1 MRKFY
6 WFLAVALISIA
17 TLSSCHGVEPNAGE
31 EAVLIYKP
39 WFVGSEGVDPK
50 PVKTGLTWCVFS
62 TDAVI
67 YKIIP
72 EKHQVN
78 IEDLM
83 TTENTPIDAHSIII
97 TKIIEGKTPILHE
110 NYGVDW
116 FDTNLFN
123 YYSNRVRDY
132 FSQYSPFDL
141 MSNREIL
148 NDIDAKITKEMRDF
162 VAQLSKNKEFPV
174 EIVQVTVG
182 KAIPNEKQLDEMNN
196 TAKEVQA
203 KQTEERRSEAQKAR
217 ESAEKQRAIAD
228 KAYMRELGLTPEQF
242 IQLRAWE
249 VIEKKQGANIDVL
262 VGAGSAS
269 NMWNIR
275 R

>member
-1 MRKFY
+1 MRKILY
-6 WFLAVALISIA
+6 LLAVACVSIA
-17 TLSSCHGVEPNAGE
+17 TLTSCHGVSPNAGE
-31 EAVLIYKP
+31 EAVLIYQP
-39 WFVGSEGVDPK
+39 ILPFFTEGVDME
-50 PVKTGLTWCVFS
+50 PVKTGLTWCAFS

-83 TTENTPIDAHSIII
+83 SNENTPLDAHTVII
-97 TKIIEGKTPILHE
+97 TKIKEGKSPILHK
-110 NYGVDW
+110 NYGINW

-132 FSQYSPFDL
+132 FSQHSPFDL

-148 NDIDAKITKEMRDF
+148 NDIDEKITKEMRAF
-162 VAQLSKNKEFPV
+162 VAELSKDKEFPV

-182 KAIPNEKQLDEMNN
+182 KAIPNAKQLEEMNN
-196 TAKEVQA
+196 TAREVQA
-203 KQTEERRSEAQKAR
+203 KQTEQRRAEAQKAR
-217 ESAEKQRAIAD
+217 EEAERQKAKADRAYLNEMHLSPQDYIN
-228 KAYMRELGLTPEQF
+228 
-242 IQLRAWE
+242 LRWIE
-249 VIEKKQGANIDVL
+249 VISEKQGANIDVM
-262 VGAGSAS
+262 VGPATS
-269 NMWNIR
+269 MWNVR